1 MKDLIWLIIYNI
13 VFIVFA
19 LVQIIFFVPLASSA
33 VLKGIIIVFAAM
45 ILIATGFI
53 DGIYFC
59 MEDNNNE

>member
-1 MKDLIWLIIYNI
+1 MKALFGLIICNI
-13 VFIVFA
+13 IFIVFA
-19 LVQIIFFVPLASSA
+19 LIQIIFFVPLVNSA

-59 MEDNNNE
+59 MEDDNND